1 MAELLI
7 ISPGDTL
14 LIKVPMRTDR
24 ETVSRIADA
33 AKAAMPGVKIAIIGA
48 DEIFVYKQEPSK
60 PVDLLKDDYTI
71 FHADGLKSRLGRPK
85 TVLDLRTPE
94 RWLATDFKGYKILDP
109 YGWRESPGLSWNEPI
124 TREDFWDRMMRS
136 TIQAPRKEEEGS
148 GS

>member
-1 MAELLI
+1 MADLLV

-60 PVDLLKDDYTI
+60 PVDLLKDDWAI
-71 FHADGLKSRLGRPK
+71 VDADGLKSRLGVPK
-85 TVLDLRTPE
+85 TFLDLRTPE
-94 RWLATDFKGYKILDP
+94 RWLETDFKGYEILDP
-109 YGWRESPGLSWNEPI
+109 DGWRGSRELAWNEPI
-124 TREDFWDRMMRS
+124 TREDFYNRMMLS
-136 TIQAPRKEEEGS
+136 TIQAPRKEETY
-148 GS
+148 